1 MKLMSLCKRAF
12 AVLASM
18 SMVGGLLVATNTS
31 SVNAATGPF
40 YPWAELSLSTDNSDG
55 TFDILDGQTVEV
67 SVSSSLNSSWSG
79 WSSNPTQ
86 FSMSA
91 FSLGTLPADVD
102 IESTQYYWDSSV
114 EGGSPGS
121 CSQIAN
127 SSIATVTFTLTVA
140 CFADM
145 TRVYGQVEWTIT
157 NNSGADQTI
166 DTNTESA
173 HIVVGGSAT
182 TGDITGIYAIA
193 TAELDA
199 TGIEIPTNSD
209 GNVYLTWGMQSGQIC
224 VDSSVAPNTNLD
236 IQRTVALNG
245 VALPLTSDFSEAEY
259 YRDSYGSDSTLSV
272 SMPGMLVQRRF
283 EVSTEPSSIGATLI
297 AALDLTLAGVSKLS
311 DSCGGGGGG
320 GGGGP
325 TLTQPVIASGAGSLT
340 NGGSAGKG
348 KWSTVKNLPAGFP
361 AASLTHASTA
371 GPLGDMFYY
380 GPDSNGDAVIS
391 RLKKTGATKIGGTTT
406 KLTIDL
412 ASGETINNFG
422 WYGTAKDKYLLI
434 TRISGPS
441 GGYKVY
447 LGNLANANGRSSKT
461 VAQSQVVATNGLC
474 GTNSALYSTL
484 RVISAPTSTPTVF
497 AFCALAMGRQ
507 ATGVGKLV
515 VGTGATATVSRFDTF
530 KPTDA
535 LPCVYT
541 SFGVNETASGN
552 KRALVIYSA
561 AGTGG
566 VGMCSGTGVSSR
578 KLITV
583 TTAGVPTSKTISSA
597 VFGSTEPGG
606 LVFAPGK
613 ALNSWIAVA
622 VSPDTMQAPGA
633 PNKLYTISATG
644 AVAGK
649 ASITLGA
656 SQTIFSASGGSMS
669 DDLIPIKELNNGKWM
684 VARVQFNQMDD
695 TKSIALATVNPQSG
709 AFTYGEGIKF
719 TDYQRNAGVY
729 IDNHSIAPNSE
740 MSYYFSSA
748 AGKFKVATWKSF
760 TS

>member
-1 MKLMSLCKRAF
+1 MKHKSLRKRAF
-12 AVLASM
+12 SVVASM
-18 SMVGGLLVATNTS
+18 SIVGGLLVATNTS

-40 YPWAELSLSTDNSDG
+40 YPWAELTVSTDSSDG
-55 TFDILDGQTVEV
+55 TFDILDGQTIEV
-67 SVSSSLNSSWSG
+67 TVSSSLNSAWAG
-79 WSSNPTQ
+79 WTSNPTQ

-91 FSLGTLPADVD
+91 FSLGSLPADVD
-102 IESTQYYWDSSV
+102 VDSTQYYWDAGV
-114 EGGSPGS
+114 DGGAPGS
-121 CSQIAN
+121 CSQTAN
-127 SSIATVTFTLTVA
+127 SSIATVTFTLTGS

-145 TRVYGQVEWTIT
+145 TRVYGQIEWTIT

-166 DTNTESA
+166 NTNTESA
-173 HIVVGGSAT
+173 HIAVGGSAA
-182 TGDITGIYAIA
+182 TGDMTGLYAVA
-193 TAELDA
+193 TAELDS
-199 TGIEIPTNSD
+199 TGIEIPSNSN

-224 VDSSVAPNTNLD
+224 VESSVAPNSDLD
-236 IQRTVALNG
+236 IQRNVALNG
-245 VALPLTSDFSEAEY
+245 VPLTSDMSQAEY
-259 YRDSYGSDSTLSV
+259 YRDSYGSGSTLTV
-272 SMPGMLVQRRF
+272 SMPGMLVQRRI
-283 EVSTEPSSIGATLI
+283 EVNTEPSSIGATLT
-297 AALDLTLAGVSKLS
+297 ASLDLTLAGVSKLS

-320 GGGGP
+320 GGGS

-340 NGGSAGKG
+340 NGRSAGKG

-361 AASLTHASTA
+361 APSETHASTA

-447 LGNLANANGRSSKT
+447 VGNLANANGRSSKT

-474 GTNSALYSTL
+474 GADSAMYSTL
-484 RVISAPTSTPTVF
+484 RVLSAPTSTPTVF

-507 ATGVGKLV
+507 AIGVGRLII
-515 VGTGATATVSRFDTF
+515 GAGAAATISRFDTF
-530 KPTDA
+530 KPTNA
-535 LPCVYT
+535 LPCIYT
-541 SFGVNETASGN
+541 SFGVNESASGN

-566 VGMCSGTGVSSR
+566 EGMCSGTGVSSR

-597 VFGSTEPGG
+597 VFGSTEPGD
-606 LVFAPGK
+606 LVIAPGK
-613 ALNSWIAVA
+613 ALNSWIVVA
-622 VSPDTMQAPGA
+622 VSPDTMMAPGA
-633 PNKLYTISATG
+633 PTKMYTISATG
-644 AVAGK
+644 SVDTK
-649 ASITLGA
+649 ANITLGA
-656 SQTIFSASGGSMS
+656 SQTIFAASSSQVS
-669 DDLIPIKELNNGKWM
+669 DYVIPIKELNNGKWM
-684 VARVQFNQMDD
+684 VTRMQFNMMGD

-719 TDYQRNAGVY
+719 TNYQRNAGAY
-729 IDNHSIAPNSE
+729 IDNHSIAPNGE
-740 MSYYFSSA
+740 MSYYFSNA
-748 AGKFKVATWKSF
+748 TGKFKVATWKSF